1 MRFTERELTEA
12 VTGAAKSVLAA
23 RDKQVR
29 KGQRTADELWESLDR
44 YRRYV
49 VLNGLGDQ
57 LLPVLVG
64 LPDVVV
70 PPGERPAFTDEQI
83 RAAVEEHLG
92 EASRLRRKV
101 LVAARVALVKVALA
115 SVPPRQDPDA
125 LSVPD
130 HL

>member
-29 KGQRTADELWESLDR
+29 KGRRTADELWESLDR

-70 PPGERPAFTDEQI
+70 SPGERPAFTDEQI
-83 RAAVEEHLG
+83 RATVEEHLG

-101 LVAARVALVKVALA
+101 LVATRVALVKVALA